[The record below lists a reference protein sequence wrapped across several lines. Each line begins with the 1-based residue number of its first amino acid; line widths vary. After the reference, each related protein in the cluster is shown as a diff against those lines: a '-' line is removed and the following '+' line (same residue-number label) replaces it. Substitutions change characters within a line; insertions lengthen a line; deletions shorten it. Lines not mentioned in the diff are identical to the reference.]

1 MAQHTTEQ
9 IFATTI
15 ETIDSAINRILMT
28 YGTTTEIG
36 SIQRAILAVTELQ
49 ATRQALKQHLIDKF
63 NIDYDSETAAT
74 QIIKRGSKVRVL
86 VDHMPG
92 MKGTEALVLSYSAPA
107 LMANV
112 SMPMPPD
119 TMPTDTSTPSDTTG
133 GMEGMSLSMRPSTK
147 DAGREHKWLTDDEV
161 ELM

>member
-1 MAQHTTEQ
+1 MAQHSTEQ

-28 YGTTTEIG
+28 YGATTEIG

-49 ATRQALKQHLIDKF
+49 ATRQSLKQHLIDKF
-63 NIDYDSETAAT
+63 NIDYDSETAAGL
-74 QIIKRGSKVRVL
+74 IIKRGSKVRVL

-92 MKGTEALVLSYSAPA
+92 MKGSEALVLSYSAPA

-112 SMPMPPD
+112 AMPMASMTEPAPASEPD
-119 TMPTDTSTPSDTTG
+119 G
-133 GMEGMSLSMRPSTK
+133 GMEGMSTGVRPSTK
-147 DAGREHKWLTDDEV
+147 DVGREHKWLTDDEV